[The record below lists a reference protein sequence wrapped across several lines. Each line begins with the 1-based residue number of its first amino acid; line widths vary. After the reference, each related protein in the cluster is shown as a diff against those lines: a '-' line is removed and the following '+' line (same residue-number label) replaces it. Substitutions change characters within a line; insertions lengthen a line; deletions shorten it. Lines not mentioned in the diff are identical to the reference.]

1 VADDVTGDPPVIGV
15 ALDVDVIAVRPMIVA
30 GRMIVAVQVNV
41 NPTVELIEAAVGDA
55 WLTPS
60 TGRTTATTSLPFT
73 CVPTN
78 TSAMTHTVVMTIRAL
93 RRT

>member
-1 VADDVTGDPPVIGV
+1 MVV
-15 ALDVDVIAVRPMIVA
+15 DVDVIAAGPMIVA

-41 NPTVELIEAAVGDA
+41 NPTVELIDAVVGDA

-73 CVPTN
+73 RMPRT
-78 TSAMTHTVVMTIRAL
+78 RA
-93 RRT
+93 R